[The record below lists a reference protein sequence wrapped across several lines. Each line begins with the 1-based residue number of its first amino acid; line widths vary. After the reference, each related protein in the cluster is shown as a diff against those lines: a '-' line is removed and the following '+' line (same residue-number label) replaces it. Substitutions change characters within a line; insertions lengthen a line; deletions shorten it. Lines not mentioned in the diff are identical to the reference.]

1 MIQNYDDGGHEYG
14 PISQGHQY
22 ETITGLMAVP
32 RAVGAPKLVRIHAE
46 YGVRR
51 IKWSAS
57 RSQRPPNIPK
67 VEDTQGDRYLGGSVT
82 TELPRYDPIKG
93 GYDFLVSGEYIYL
106 QAVVR
111 ETGEARQ
118 ETNRKPGVDALPT
131 GKYPYFLALQG
142 YQAREAISSVTAGGI
157 TDNNWMTKIGGTAK
171 SGGLVDIGTLYP
183 WPLTWFPPAAS
194 ISQFY

>member
-1 MIQNYDDGGHEYG
+1 MLELRNPHSIKAALEMRPN
-14 PISQGHQY
+14 
-22 ETITGLMAVP
+22 AV
-32 RAVGAPKLVRIHAE
+32 KLVRIHAE

-171 SGGLVDIGTLYP
+171 SGGLSRLVSVTAIQNGAV
-183 WPLTWFPPAAS
+183 AAS
-194 ISQFY
+194 RPPGRTV